1 MVKFLDYQMSLV
13 DMTETETCVEF
24 QLNQMAIL
32 LAIHMYIFQ
41 ISRTIQLLIF
51 LHQLYVL
58 SIVQ

>member
-32 LAIHMYIFQ
+32 LTIHMYIFQ
-41 ISRTIQLLIF
+41 ISRIIQLLIF

-58 SIVQ
+58 SIAQ